1 MEVHHL
7 KVLRELGERGSVAA
21 VARAL
26 HVTPSAVSQHLAALQ
41 RSARV
46 PLTERRG
53 RRLVLTDAGHAL
65 AAAGGDVVAAL
76 DRAAQVVNGYL
87 DDLSVPVTLAGFHS
101 VALTCFAPV
110 LRHVAAAGGPPVRC
124 ADADVAQ
131 ADFPALTADY
141 DLVLAHRLNHSP
153 PWPADRLAV
162 VPLLYEPLYVALPA
176 GHPLTARPELT
187 ATDVSTEPWIS
198 VHEGFPLEGTLSAIA
213 AAAGRPLTIA
223 HRINDFTVAA
233 AVVASGAALALLPG
247 YTTVRDPGVALR
259 PLAGLPVGR
268 HIDALAR
275 PEALSRR
282 GVQAVLQVLHHVF
295 AHDPAAGAPTGTTA

>member
-1 MEVHHL
+1 MEVHQL

-26 HVTPSAVSQHLAALQ
+26 HVTPSAVSQHLGALQ

-65 AAAGGDVVAAL
+65 AAAAGDVVAAL
-76 DRAAQVVNGYL
+76 DRAAQAVNGYL
-87 DDLSVPVTLAGFHS
+87 DDLTVPVTVAGFHS
-101 VALTCFAPV
+101 AALAYFAP
-110 LRHVAAAGGPPVRC
+110 LLQRLAATGGPPVRC

-131 ADFPALTADY
+131 ADFPALVADY
-141 DLVLAHRLNHSP
+141 DLVLAHRLEHSP

-162 VPLLYEPLYVALPA
+162 IPMVYEPLYVALPA
-176 GHPLTARPELT
+176 GHPLAAQQHLT
-187 ATDVSTEPWIS
+187 AAQVSTQPWIS
-198 VHEGFPLEGTLSAIA
+198 VHDGFPLEGTLAAIA
-213 AAAGRPLTIA
+213 AAAGRPLTVV

-247 YTTVRDPGVALR
+247 YTTTPDPRVVLR
-259 PLAGLPVGR
+259 PLAGLPAGR
-268 HIDALAR
+268 HIDVLAR
-275 PEALSRR
+275 PETPSRR
-282 GVQAVLQVLHHVF
+282 AVQTVLEALRHVTSDHHQIR
-295 AHDPAAGAPTGTTA
+295 G